1 MSYFDEFEFKTPSQQ
16 RTKKALADIVES
28 IEVLSQSGDLENLKT
43 RELSTHSGY
52 ALGTIFH
59 HFRSFDDVFVYIF
72 LSRRKKGHLR
82 IAEIINNHSPHEDL
96 SVLAGHVLNCFM
108 DELSR
113 PNRKT
118 LLFVMGQ
125 FLKRTKN
132 PQLINMDAD
141 VLIPIWMSACQR
153 DKTNTIFKFSENEI
167 RLRFR
172 AIQSVVRSPFF
183 EDDVIAGTA
192 EHKEMAF
199 SIFMRLFTKLP

>member
-28 IEVLSQSGDLENLKT
+28 IEKLSQSGDLVNLKT
-43 RELSTHSGY
+43 RELSEHSGY
-52 ALGTIFH
+52 ALGSIFH
-59 HFRSFDDVFVYIF
+59 HFKTFDDIFVYIF
-72 LSRRKKGHLR
+72 LSRRKKAHLK
-82 IAEIINNHSPHEDL
+82 IAEIINHHSPNEDL
-96 SVLAGHVLNCFM
+96 SVLVSNVLNCFM

-141 VLIPIWMSACQR
+141 VLIPVWMNACQR
-153 DKTNTIFKFSENEI
+153 DKTNTIFKFNENEI

-172 AIQSVVRSPFF
+172 AIQSMVRSPFL
-183 EDDVIAGTA
+183 EDDVVAGTA
-192 EHKEMAF
+192 EHKEIAINIFIKLF
-199 SIFMRLFTKLP
+199 SS